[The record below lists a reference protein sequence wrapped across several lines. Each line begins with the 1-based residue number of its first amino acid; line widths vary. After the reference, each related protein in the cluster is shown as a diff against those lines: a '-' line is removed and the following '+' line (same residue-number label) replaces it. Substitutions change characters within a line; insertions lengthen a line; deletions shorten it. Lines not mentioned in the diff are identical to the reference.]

1 MTSFSCW
8 FQGAKEDC
16 KFRMQAFVYSFI
28 FSDPEE
34 SYFLFAD
41 SLPLSVSNKFLLIL
55 RYIQKSVALENCH
68 YRS

>member
-1 MTSFSCW
+1 
-8 FQGAKEDC
+8 
-16 KFRMQAFVYSFI
+16 MQAFVYSFI